1 MIKQIPGDIVSN
13 ASTNVSSGI
22 HDSRTPK
29 VGVYNDKISDLLPAL
44 GHQKQYSV
52 AGSDMDPP
60 YTKYGYCEAYNR
72 ANSRNRTSEAMS
84 RALGFESNRYQGPA

>member
-1 MIKQIPGDIVSN
+1 MASN
-13 ASTNVSSGI
+13 ASTRVSSGI

-29 VGVYNDKISDLLPAL
+29 VGIYNDKISDLLPAL
-44 GHQKQYSV
+44 AHKKQYSV

-60 YTKYGYCEAYNR
+60 YTKYGYSDAQNSS
-72 ANSRNRTSEAMS
+72 NSRNRTSEAMS